1 VAIHDNTYLLD
12 FSVQT
17 IEINGHLERNED
29 PIADYVIEQL
39 ESYEHRNLCK
49 FVGAGLP
56 VDLIKRAPK
65 LCSRLWLELDIVPIT
80 IKPEAESHEV
90 EAGDTSFWSAKC
102 VDEQA
107 DSMARK
113 CVM

>member
-1 VAIHDNTYLLD
+1 M
-12 FSVQT
+12 
-17 IEINGHLERNED
+17 
-29 PIADYVIEQL
+29 
-39 ESYEHRNLCK
+39 ESYEHENLAK

-56 VDLIKRAPK
+56 LELLKKAPR
-65 LCSRLWLELDIVPIT
+65 LCSRLWLELDIVPISV
-80 IKPEAESHEV
+80 IPEV
-90 EAGDTSFWSAKC
+90 EGHDSGEPNERGYWSAKC